1 MRRALLGLFPLF
13 LLPPVHAYSVLTHEA
28 IIDTSWDQSIKPLLL
43 ERFPSATPDDLIQA
57 HAYAYGGCIVQ
68 DMGYYPFGS
77 HFFSD
82 LVHYVRSGDFI
93 VNLLAESQDVNE
105 YAFALGALA
114 HYAADSQGHPLA
126 VNRAV
131 ALQYP
136 KLRVKYGK
144 EVTYEDDPSAHLK
157 VEFGFDVLQVARG
170 DYAPKSY
177 HDFIG
182 FKVAKEL
189 LDRAFRDTYDLELK
203 DVFTSLDLAIGTYRH
218 TVSSIIPEMTKVAW
232 AEKKDELMKATP
244 GLTRRKFIYNI
255 SRASYEKEWDKQ
267 YEKPGVGARI
277 LAFVMRIMP
286 KVGPFKAAAFKAP
299 TPETARL
306 FEQSFIKTLEVYR
319 PLLASQADGS
329 LSLPNRDF
337 DTGELTRPGEYRMA
351 DAAFAK
357 LVIKLADKGQPLDP
371 KLRANILAF
380 YRDLDQPF
388 ATKKDPKEWQK
399 TLEALEK
406 IKSQT
411 QDVNGETLGNL
422 PKTSPIGR

>member
-1 MRRALLGLFPLF
+1 MRRVFLALVPLL
-13 LLPPVHAYSVLTHEA
+13 LLPPLHGYSVLTHEA

-43 ERFPSATPDDLIQA
+43 ERFPQATPDDLIKA
-57 HAYAYGGCIVQ
+57 HAYAYGGCIIQ

-82 LVHYVRSGDFI
+82 LLHYVRSGDFI
-93 VNLLAESQDVNE
+93 VNLLQEAQNLNE

-136 KLRVKYGK
+136 KLRRKYGK

-170 DYAPKSY
+170 NYAPESY

-182 FKVAKEL
+182 FKVAKDL
-189 LDRAFRDTYDLELK
+189 LDRGFRDTYDLELK

-218 TVSSIIPEMTKVAW
+218 TVSGIIPEMTKVAW
-232 AEKKDELMKATP
+232 AQKKDDLMKATP

-255 SRASYEKEWDKQ
+255 SRASYEKEWDREYK
-267 YEKPGVGARI
+267 KPGIGARI
-277 LAFVMRIMP
+277 LAFVLRIIP
-286 KVGPFKAAAFKAP
+286 KVGPFRAAALKAP
-299 TPETARL
+299 TPVTAHF
-306 FEQSFIKTLEVYR
+306 FEDSFNKTLDVYR
-319 PLLASQADGS
+319 PLLASQGDGS

-351 DAAFAK
+351 DAAYAK
-357 LVIKLADKGQPLDP
+357 LVIKLADKERPVDP
-371 KLRANILAF
+371 KLRTNILAF

-388 ATKKDPKEWQK
+388 ATKKDAKEWQK
-399 TLEALEK
+399 TLEALDR

-411 QDVNGETLGNL
+411 QG
-422 PKTSPIGR
+422 P